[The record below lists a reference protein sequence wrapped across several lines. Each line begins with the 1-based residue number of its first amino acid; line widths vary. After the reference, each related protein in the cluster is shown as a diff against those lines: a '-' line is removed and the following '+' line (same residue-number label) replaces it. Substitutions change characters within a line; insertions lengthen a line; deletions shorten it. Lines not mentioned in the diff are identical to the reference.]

1 MDLTAGM
8 ITKIAM
14 QELERRNCFVWRS
27 NNLPVPGRKFIGLKG
42 VPDICGFN
50 KATGMAV
57 YCEVKTKNDKLSE
70 FQINFMNR
78 ASQSN
83 CLCLIAIDENGSV
96 KIKQWEKIE
105 IKS

>member
-1 MDLTAGM
+1 MELTAGM

-14 QELERRNCFVWRS
+14 KELEQRNCFVWRS
-27 NNLPVPGRKFIGLKG
+27 NNLSVPGRKFVGLKG

-50 KATGMAV
+50 KQTGMAV
-57 YCEVKTKNDKLSE
+57 YCEVKTKNDKLSN

-83 CLCLIAIDENGSV
+83 CLCMMAMDENGKV
-96 KIKQWEKIE
+96 ILKQWQIIE
-105 IKS
+105 PK

>member
-1 MDLTAGM
+1 MNLTAGA

-14 QELERRNCFVWRS
+14 LELERRNCFVWRS
-27 NNLPVPGRKFIGLKG
+27 NNLPVPGRKFIGLRG
-42 VPDICGFN
+42 VADICGFH
-50 KATGMAV
+50 KQTGMAV

-83 CLCLIAIDENGSV
+83 CLCLLAVEENGNV
-96 KIKQWEKIE
+96 ILKQWEAIE
-105 IKS
+105 KK